1 MSSRGGGGRR
11 HLDQW
16 WHQHGDTGISLTTPP
31 HPQSPRFIGRRQS
44 LIEDARKEREAAA
57 AAAAAA
63 VASSEPGN
71 PLEAVVFEEQDGK
84 AVLNLLFSLKGTKP
98 SSLSRAVKVF
108 EVRPMG
114 CWLGVPGQAHIKHVR
129 MAVSSPGQKYV
140 CSGPQ
145 RLGLRDY
152 PSAPHPTSAT

>member
-1 MSSRGGGGRR
+1 M
-11 HLDQW
+11 
-16 WHQHGDTGISLTTPP
+16 
-31 HPQSPRFIGRRQS
+31 
-44 LIEDARKEREAAA
+44 
-57 AAAAAA
+57 
-63 VASSEPGN
+63 
-71 PLEAVVFEEQDGK
+71 FEEQDGK